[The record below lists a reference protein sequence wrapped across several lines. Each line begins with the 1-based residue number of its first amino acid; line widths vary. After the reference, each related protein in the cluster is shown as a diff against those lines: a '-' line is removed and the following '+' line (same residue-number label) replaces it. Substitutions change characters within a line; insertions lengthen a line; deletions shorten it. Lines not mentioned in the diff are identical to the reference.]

1 MSKLLFV
8 VGIVTIFLIVWL
20 FSEDRKNF
28 PFRIVIWGFILQFSF
43 GLFVLKVPIGVR
55 AFEWIGNQVTT
66 FLNYSLKGADF
77 LFGNAL
83 SPAQSGVFG
92 FQFAII
98 VFCTIIFF
106 SAFVSLLYYYGIMQ
120 KIVYWIAWVM
130 EKTMKTSGIES
141 LSASS
146 NIFLGQTEAPL
157 LIRNY
162 LKYASRSEINTI
174 MVGGFATIAGGVMA
188 AYISIGIRAE
198 YLITASLLSAPG
210 GLMLSKVLIPPSKDI
225 KTLEE
230 LKQLEI
236 PVAKTPLLAF
246 TNGASDGVK
255 LAVNIMAMLVAFIAL
270 IALLDGGLGL
280 VHYGLKEIGFAGF
293 PSTLKELLG
302 YVFMP
307 FAYLVGIPANEAQIF
322 GGLLGTKLALNEFI
336 AYVDLGQLIKSGAIS
351 ERTAILSSFALC
363 GFANF
368 SSIAIQIGG
377 LGALCPEKKEEI
389 ASLGFKAMIVGAL
402 TNLLTATIA
411 GIIL

>member
-8 VGIVTIFLIVWL
+8 VGIIAIFLLVWL

-43 GLFVLKVPIGVR
+43 GIFVLKVDWGVKLF
-55 AFEWIGNQVTT
+55 AWIGTQVST

-83 SPAQSGVFG
+83 SPDKGDIFG

-106 SAFVSLLYYYGIMQ
+106 SSFVSLLYYYGVMQ
-120 KIVYWIAWVM
+120 KIVYWLAWIM
-130 EKTMKTSGIES
+130 QKTMRTSGIES
-141 LSASS
+141 LSASA

-157 LIRNY
+157 LVRNY
-162 LKYASRSEINTI
+162 LKYASRSEINSI

-188 AYISIGIRAE
+188 AYISIGIKPE
-198 YLITASLLSAPG
+198 YLITASLISAPG
-210 GLMLSKVLIPPSKDI
+210 GLMLSKILIPPSKET

-230 LKQLEI
+230 IKNLDI

-270 IALLDGGLGL
+270 IAVVDGGLGL
-280 VHYGLKEIGFAGF
+280 LHIGFEKLGYNGFPASLKEI
-293 PSTLKELLG
+293 LG
-302 YVFMP
+302 YLFMP
-307 FAYLVGIPANEAQIF
+307 FAYIVGIPANEAQIF
-322 GGLLGTKLALNEFI
+322 GSLLGTKLALNEFI
-336 AYVDLGQLIKSGAIS
+336 AYIDLGNLIKEGAIS

-377 LGALCPEKKEEI
+377 LGALVPEKKEEI
-389 ASLGFKAMIVGAL
+389 ASLGFKAMLIGAL

-411 GIIL
+411 GILL